1 MSSAGNKLME
11 YYASTAQAYD
21 EAQVHPDDE
30 HARALHFLAGFLSDY
45 PAKTILDVG
54 AGTGRGMLYL
64 TRALPHLKVVGIE
77 PSPELRSLAIQK
89 GVPEEAILSGVG
101 QSLPFADHS
110 FDCVICL
117 GVLHHVENPR
127 AVMDEML
134 LVSKDLIFISDHNIY
149 GWGSL
154 ATTRLKRLIR
164 SALGFKALKFL
175 MTRGR
180 GYHDTDY
187 DGIFYPFSL
196 LDHVEYLNQ
205 HCQRNHLVTTSGVAG
220 KNYHRVSHLAYLGKV
235 S

>member
-1 MSSAGNKLME
+1 MSSPGNKLME
-11 YYASTAQAYD
+11 YYASTANAYD

-30 HARALHFLAGFLSDY
+30 HARALRFLSGFLSDY
-45 PAKTILDVG
+45 PAKSILDVG

-64 TRALPHLKVVGIE
+64 TRALPQLNVVGIE

-89 GVPEEAILSGVG
+89 GIPEEKILSGVG
-101 QSLPFADHS
+101 QRLPFADNS
-110 FDCVICL
+110 FDCVMCL

-127 AVMDEML
+127 PVMDEM
-134 LVSKDLIFISDHNIY
+134 VRVAKGVIFISDHNIY
-149 GWGSL
+149 GWGSPY
-154 ATTRLKRLIR
+154 TTRFKRLIR
-164 SALGFKALKFL
+164 SVLGFNALKFL

-196 LDHVEYLNQ
+196 LDHIEYLNQ
-205 HCQRNHLVTTSGVAG
+205 HCKRNHMVTTRGVSGR
-220 KNYHRVSHLAYLGKV
+220 NYNLVSHLAYLGEV